1 MPRYRNEFGVV
12 VNIPAEKAARINGLT
27 PVDAGPPPGTTE
39 HDHTEATPPAP
50 NVTDPPAPDDAG
62 TPPNVTDPPA
72 PPAAK
77 TGKAK

>member
-27 PVDAGPPPGTTE
+27 PVDAGTPPDAAE

-50 NVTDPPAPDDAG
+50 NVTDPPG
-62 TPPNVTDPPA
+62 